1 MMMIPSQTSFFQAKA
16 KKVYGLYSA
25 VKRWFQQFDKVNMI
39 TEFYEKLLNTPLFVK
54 QGNSD
59 ILVSAEDSLAITCQN
74 LKLWSWYEVSFLKL
88 VATLQSMPLEELSSF
103 VKTRD
108 ESLQFTS
115 LPECFPQGPLTADQL
130 TPPPGYTPL
139 RLTLPNHPE
148 DVSMGHLWSLKE
160 QLCSSLTLQ
169 PYALLLK
176 GYMEGSTHI
185 IFHISRHVTLDEGQV
200 AAMFVEA
207 KRAGLY
213 LHSITTGFST
223 AQEVSQWSSSVAV
236 TPPTDLSEV
245 PLCLL
250 DLTPS
255 HHISHRWSTT

>member
-1 MMMIPSQTSFFQAKA
+1 M
-16 KKVYGLYSA
+16 
-25 VKRWFQQFDKVNMI
+25 
-39 TEFYEKLLNTPLFVK
+39 TELN
-54 QGNSD
+54 Q
-59 ILVSAEDSLAITCQN
+59 
-74 LKLWSWYEVSFLKL
+74 
-88 VATLQSMPLEELSSF
+88 F
-103 VKTRD
+103 VKTRAD
-108 ESLQFTS
+108 SLQHAS
-115 LPECFPQGPLTADQL
+115 LPECFPHGPLTADQL

-148 DVSMGHLWSLKE
+148 DVPMGCLWSLKE
-160 QLCSSLTLQ
+160 QLCSSLALQ
-169 PYALLLK
+169 SYALLLK

-185 IFHISRHVTLDEGQV
+185 IFHISRHVTLDEDQV
-200 AAMFVEA
+200 VAMFVRA

-213 LHSITTGFST
+213 PHSITTGFST

-250 DLTPS
+250 VLTPS

>member
-1 MMMIPSQTSFFQAKA
+1 MTCM
-16 KKVYGLYSA
+16 GLLLSCPLCPA
-25 VKRWFQQFDKVNMI
+25 VKRQFQLQVAEVLPMFSNDSNMKALS
-39 TEFYEKLLNTPLFVK
+39 EELAHTPLFLK
-54 QGNSD
+54 QDSSAR
-59 ILVSAEDSLAITCQN
+59 VMSAEDSVAITRHDH
-74 LKLWSWYEVSFLKL
+74 LLTLWSWYEVSFLKL
-88 VATLQSMPLEELSSF
+88 ALLGFKAVTELNQF
-103 VKTRD
+103 VKTRAD
-108 ESLQFTS
+108 SLQLMS
-115 LPECFPQGPLTADQL
+115 LPESFPHGPLTADQL

-139 RLTLPNHPE
+139 QLTFPNHPE
-148 DVSMGHLWSLKE
+148 DVPMGRLWSLKE

-185 IFHISRHVTLDEGQV
+185 IFHISRHVTLDEDQV
-200 AAMFVEA
+200 AAMFVGA

-213 LHSITTGFST
+213 PHSITTGFST
-223 AQEVSQWSSSVAV
+223 AQEVSQWSSSVVV

-250 DLTPS
+250 VLTPS